1 MTRYPTKPLTDDV
14 NTPFVRPGLLSW
26 VVVPKINEPIGA
38 ETVTDPKRGGDIVV
52 DHDPSVSTHGRRI
65 DPPFH

>member
-26 VVVPKINEPIGA
+26 VVAPPPRTATANAEPDNATAEVVP
-38 ETVTDPKRGGDIVV
+38 
-52 DHDPSVSTHGRRI
+52 DPSRDDTLEA
-65 DPPFH
+65 